1 MRTPSR
7 VKATMAFSGLPIR
20 VYLDQNAWIQLA
32 RHHYGKS
39 NSRSDLSPVLTC
51 VQQHAQ
57 ARTAS
62 FPLSASHYFEIFK
75 RGDPAARRRLG
86 HFMASIAGAD
96 RIRDATQLLVDE
108 IHTSLSYHY
117 GLAHPPP
124 PQPFG
129 QGLGHLFP
137 EFTYDTPVLAAAI
150 GAWGRQAIEAVVERD
165 MLMGPSFQLPDH
177 GIARPDNEISQRHLS
192 FELRTQDQLRGA
204 TDKALARRVVL
215 AQEALDIMEPMMTF
229 LADHHVDSAPYRTA
243 DGLTRTLLS
252 LPAKGAIT
260 RMRISAHQNPNFRWA
275 IGDLHDLVALGTAAG
290 YCDIVVCEKQWGS
303 ILQRHQKHLQ
313 ATILTRLR
321 ELPEILIRH
330 GQA

>member
-1 MRTPSR
+1 MSTIEGEGDRGTAGPP
-7 VKATMAFSGLPIR
+7 TR

-32 RHHYGKS
+32 RHHHGKS
-39 NSRSDLSPVLTC
+39 NSRSDLGRVLTC
-51 VQQHAQ
+51 IQEHAKTM
-57 ARTAS
+57 ATS

-86 HFMASIAGAD
+86 QFMASIAGAD
-96 RIRDATQLLVDE
+96 RILDATRLLRDE
-108 IHTSLSYHY
+108 LHTSLSSQLD
-117 GLAHPPP
+117 LAPPPP

-129 QGLGHLFP
+129 QGLSHLMP

-150 GAWGRQAIEAVVERD
+150 EAWGRQAIKRVVEQE

-177 GIARPDNEISQRHLS
+177 GIARPDNEISQRHLN
-192 FELRTQDQLRGA
+192 FELRTQDQLRGT
-204 TDKALARRVVL
+204 TDKTLARRVVL
-215 AQEALDIMEPMMTF
+215 GQEALDIVEPMMTF
-229 LADHHVDSAPYRTA
+229 LAEHQIDSAPYLTA

-321 ELPEILIRH
+321 ELPEI
-330 GQA
+330 